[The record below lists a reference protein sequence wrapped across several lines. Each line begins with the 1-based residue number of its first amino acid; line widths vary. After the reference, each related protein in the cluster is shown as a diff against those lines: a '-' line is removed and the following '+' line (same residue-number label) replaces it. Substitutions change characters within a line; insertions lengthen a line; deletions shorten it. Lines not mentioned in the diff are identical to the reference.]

1 MVIAAPRFGNH
12 SPQSALKRCTM
23 THSRIK
29 FRIFPYLSKHNFEAG
44 YRLMVRTLVFH
55 TNNVGSI
62 PTGLKV
68 TSLTSPTFRQPIR
81 TKNHWSMWTHHLLQE
96 ARYNRGAM
104 LRYSFRFTSIIAPNT
119 DIRSDVT
126 FKLKAPKDRYRIKL
140 KHSYLMLA
148 WFMTMTASEEQP
160 DEVKTTLAIL
170 PPKQNKLTLT
180 KAPMAHKTNSK
191 EQYLIKNYNFAFSVK
206 LWVESDYVNN
216 GLRSGALM
224 LQLSE
229 ELFPCFETNL
239 LYLKSGSV
247 EYSTSAQRYFSRL

>member
-1 MVIAAPRFGNH
+1 
-12 SPQSALKRCTM
+12 
-23 THSRIK
+23 
-29 FRIFPYLSKHNFEAG
+29 
-44 YRLMVRTLVFH
+44 MVRTLVFH

-62 PTGLKV
+62 PTGLK
-68 TSLTSPTFRQPIR
+68 LTTPALLRPKLLNK
-81 TKNHWSMWTHHLLQE
+81 TKHHWCTWAHHLAQQ
-96 ARYNRGAM
+96 ARYDRGAI

-148 WFMTMTASEEQP
+148 WFMTMAASEEQP

-191 EQYLIKNYNFAFSVK
+191 EQYLIKTYNFAFSVK
-206 LWVESDYVNN
+206 LWVESGYVND

-247 EYSTSAQRYFSRL
+247 EYATTAQKYFTNL